1 MIVGKNLTILSTSL
15 TKMTNV
21 WEQERFNLLFRFVC
35 KKGFKNLPIL
45 AATKENGM
53 QKRQDI
59 NFNVQFNLDNIIK
72 YKLVEPGQFVI
83 HLSSYDSGLA
93 HSAILGVTSPAY
105 SVVDFI
111 NKENN
116 DDKFWTFILK
126 SKSFIDKL
134 SSISYGLRVGKSI
147 NLNELNNIQ
156 LKSTNLIEQN
166 KISKLFSLLNSLIT
180 LHQREDSQSLN
191 QGCLVILIVNIGK
204 LHLCILVFYLFLFI
218 KLMKCLITKKIK
230 FCLLY
235 CLFLNLLF
243 KSVFVATVLYN
254 WLVILNC
261 EVFMF
266 KKKKLIIL
274 ALSSSIF
281 SIPAIVI
288 SCNQGKKDTNNRTQ
302 GNLKEKENFQESKMK
317 IDFGYKELSNVFL
330 VDFLK
335 DLKTKT
341 TLNDDDVIIKDIK
354 PKTINNSENRVIIEI
369 TLHSNKF
376 NKDYIFSKEFSGFRH
391 ISNGIDSINEQENSM
406 TEVNDER
413 NINFNLN
420 WKFAKETS
428 SNITSIKNNNFDE
441 NTLTNIDL
449 PYDWSIYNDFSPNIS
464 NEWGALEGGNAWYR
478 KTFEVKKEWKDKQV
492 LIHFGGVYMDSEVYV
507 NGALVGNYPSGYQE
521 FTYDLSKFLN
531 FDDPKNNVIALRAK
545 NLTDSSRWYS
555 GSGIYRDVTLSV
567 KNKLHIDEYGVV
579 ITHKNLTKDN
589 VKNIDSTAKY
599 KIVNETNQKA
609 TFKIRQT
616 IKTFSDEKVVKEI
629 TSSPFELEKGTSIEK
644 NLDFK
649 IDNVKLWDI
658 KNPNL
663 YTLTSEIIKVVD
675 GREEIVDKDVQ
686 RYGYRFTNWTSND
699 GFSLN
704 GKWLKLHGVSMHH
717 DQGALGAVAS
727 YDAIYRQ
734 MKILK
739 EMGVNAIRST
749 HNPSDQ
755 KLVHICE
762 ELGLL
767 LIDEAFDTWYKG
779 KKSQDYHRFFEQK
792 STHPK
797 ATNNQSWAEFDI
809 KQMVRSKINSPA
821 IFMWSIGNEI
831 AESEE
836 VKGTQTTQNLVKWV
850 KEIDTTRYVTWG
862 NDKYRFG
869 NGQNQNVANAS
880 EKLDTVGMNY
890 SENNAESLHKI
901 HPDWK
906 IYGSETSSAVK
917 SRGIWYEP
925 EKYDNGTNINS
936 HYGKQQSDYG
946 NNRVGWGKTATESWK
961 FDRDNKWYAGQF
973 IWTGFDYIGEPTPWH
988 GKKGND
994 EPKSS
999 YFGIVDT
1006 AGFPKMDYYLYQ
1018 SQWLDVKE
1026 HPMVKIAP
1034 HWTWDD
1040 KTKRDFVIKNGKITL
1055 RIYSNARKVLLKVD
1069 GELLESK
1076 TFNVKETNYTNEKGE
1091 KIKYQEGE
1099 NSNELYLKFE
1109 VDYEKYKNST
1119 IVAEVDWEKSFGHFR
1134 VIFSHI

>member
-1 MIVGKNLTILSTSL
+1 M
-15 TKMTNV
+15 
-21 WEQERFNLLFRFVC
+21 
-35 KKGFKNLPIL
+35 
-45 AATKENGM
+45 
-53 QKRQDI
+53 
-59 NFNVQFNLDNIIK
+59 
-72 YKLVEPGQFVI
+72 
-83 HLSSYDSGLA
+83 
-93 HSAILGVTSPAY
+93 
-105 SVVDFI
+105 
-111 NKENN
+111 
-116 DDKFWTFILK
+116 
-126 SKSFIDKL
+126 
-134 SSISYGLRVGKSI
+134 
-147 NLNELNNIQ
+147 
-156 LKSTNLIEQN
+156 
-166 KISKLFSLLNSLIT
+166 
-180 LHQREDSQSLN
+180 
-191 QGCLVILIVNIGK
+191 
-204 LHLCILVFYLFLFI
+204 
-218 KLMKCLITKKIK
+218 
-230 FCLLY
+230 
-235 CLFLNLLF
+235 
-243 KSVFVATVLYN
+243 
-254 WLVILNC
+254 
-261 EVFMF
+261 
-266 KKKKLIIL
+266 
-274 ALSSSIF
+274 
-281 SIPAIVI
+281 
-288 SCNQGKKDTNNRTQ
+288 
-302 GNLKEKENFQESKMK
+302 
-317 IDFGYKELSNVFL
+317 
-330 VDFLK
+330 
-335 DLKTKT
+335 
-341 TLNDDDVIIKDIK
+341 
-354 PKTINNSENRVIIEI
+354 
-369 TLHSNKF
+369 
-376 NKDYIFSKEFSGFRH
+376 
-391 ISNGIDSINEQENSM
+391 
-406 TEVNDER
+406 
-413 NINFNLN
+413 
-420 WKFAKETS
+420 
-428 SNITSIKNNNFDE
+428 
-441 NTLTNIDL
+441 
-449 PYDWSIYNDFSPNIS
+449 
-464 NEWGALEGGNAWYR
+464 EGGNAWYR

-531 FDDPKNNVIALRAK
+531 FDDPKNNIIALRAK

-797 ATNNQSWAEFDI
+797 AINNQSWAEFDI

-850 KEIDTTRYVTWG
+850 KEIDSTRYVTWG

-869 NGQNQNVANAS
+869 NGQNKNV
-880 EKLDTVGMNY
+880 KCFRKTRY
-890 SENNAESLHKI
+890 S
-901 HPDWK
+901 
-906 IYGSETSSAVK
+906 
-917 SRGIWYEP
+917 WYE
-925 EKYDNGTNINS
+925 
-936 HYGKQQSDYG
+936 
-946 NNRVGWGKTATESWK
+946 
-961 FDRDNKWYAGQF
+961 
-973 IWTGFDYIGEPTPWH
+973 
-988 GKKGND
+988 
-994 EPKSS
+994 
-999 YFGIVDT
+999 
-1006 AGFPKMDYYLYQ
+1006 L
-1018 SQWLDVKE
+1018 
-1026 HPMVKIAP
+1026 
-1034 HWTWDD
+1034 
-1040 KTKRDFVIKNGKITL
+1040 L
-1055 RIYSNARKVLLKVD
+1055 RK
-1069 GELLESK
+1069 
-1076 TFNVKETNYTNEKGE
+1076 
-1091 KIKYQEGE
+1091 
-1099 NSNELYLKFE
+1099 
-1109 VDYEKYKNST
+1109 
-1119 IVAEVDWEKSFGHFR
+1119 
-1134 VIFSHI
+1134 